1 MGVKKDRIKGAGGS
15 WKNIKIKSVVKRGS
29 FMAKER
35 LSKLQKWI
43 LKRCYKSTL
52 DEYVIWRYSILQF
65 FGLDSYYGNGR
76 NKAEASI
83 TRSLKNLFKKGYIDL
98 ALGNLGGRYS
108 LEESR
113 KAIAAAKR
121 DIKEVEET
129 GKPIISG
136 FTGEVFDAKHIR
148 GRIAEIEKEIR
159 EGTLRD
165 TLMGRNIHR
174 LKLTDKGIELVKGL
188 KVKNNTHLKL
198 NIKERNSLVD

>member
-1 MGVKKDRIKGAGGS
+1 
-15 WKNIKIKSVVKRGS
+15 
-29 FMAKER
+29 MAKER

-65 FGLDSYYGNGR
+65 FGLNSYYGNGR

-98 ALGNLGGRYS
+98 ALGNLGGRYFLEDVKKS
-108 LEESR
+108 LKANIESLNKIR
-113 KAIAAAKR
+113 
-121 DIKEVEET
+121 ET
-129 GKPIISG
+129 GQPEISRL
-136 FTGEVFDAKHIR
+136 TGKQYDANYMEDL
-148 GRIAEIEKEIR
+148 IAEEKEII
-159 EGTLRD
+159 EKKILYD
-165 TLMGRNIHR
+165 TVMGHNIHR

-198 NIKERNSLVD
+198 NIKERKIKCSQVD